1 MTTSVDEFL
10 SVLNITPVEGK
21 SDMFQGDSTHKNWK
35 RIFGGQV
42 IGQSLVAAQ
51 RTVEKE
57 LLAHSLHCYFMRP
70 GDPQTPIEFEVD
82 RIRDGRSFCTRRVV
96 ASQNNQAIFSLGA
109 SFHIVEDGLSHQ
121 AEMPET
127 PMPEDLPTE
136 LEAASKFSDDVPEK
150 IVKSWMAERP
160 VEMRF
165 ADFENYFD
173 KKKKTT
179 TNRIWFKLKGSVEG
193 DLALHQSILAYVSDY
208 TLLGTA
214 ILPHGRRFYDR
225 SIMAASLDHSVWFH
239 RPFKVDEWLLYY
251 TDTPSASGALGFCRG
266 SIYDRA
272 GNLIASVAQE
282 GLIRP
287 IDPSRQ
293 KKK

>member
-10 SVLNITPVEGK
+10 SVMDITPVEGK
-21 SDMFQGDSTHKNWK
+21 SDVFQGDSTHKTWK

-51 RTVEKE
+51 RTVDKE
-57 LLAHSLHCYFMRP
+57 FLAHSLHCYFMRP
-70 GDPQTPIEFEVD
+70 GDPNTPIEFEVD

-96 ASQNNQAIFSLGA
+96 ASQKGQAIFSLGS
-109 SFHIVEDGLSHQ
+109 SFHVVEDGLSHQ
-121 AEMPET
+121 ADMPDT

-136 LEAASKFSDDVPEK
+136 LEAAAKFSDNVPEK
-150 IVKSWMAERP
+150 IVKSWVAERP

-173 KKKKTT
+173 KTKKAT

-193 DLALHQSILAYVSDY
+193 DLQLHQAILAYVSDY

-214 ILPHGRRFYDR
+214 ILPHGRRFYDK

-239 RPFKVDEWLLYY
+239 RPFKADDWLLYS
-251 TDTPSASGALGFCRG
+251 TDTPSTSGALGFCRG
-266 SIYDRA
+266 SIYNKA
-272 GNLIASVAQE
+272 GVLIASVAQE